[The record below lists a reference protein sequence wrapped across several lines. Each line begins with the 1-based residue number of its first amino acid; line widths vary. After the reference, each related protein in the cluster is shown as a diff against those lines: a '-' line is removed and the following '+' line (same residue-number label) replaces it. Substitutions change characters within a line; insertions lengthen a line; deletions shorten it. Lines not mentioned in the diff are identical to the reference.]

1 MNKKMTKVLALAMAA
16 AMTLAACSSAPAE
29 KPAESTT
36 PSTPAAP
43 STPATPA
50 APAESKDEVKEITD
64 IVLARVSSREL
75 DTFNYLYSQS
85 AENGE
90 NLTMLWDGLLQT
102 NKRSQYLPC
111 IAESYETTDG
121 GKNWTFKIRE
131 GVKWVDING
140 EVKADCDAYDF
151 ATGLEWVLNY
161 WKNDSNNTSM
171 PMEMI
176 AGASEYYEYTKALTE
191 EEAHALK
198 ADEGS
203 KFFEMVGME
212 VPDANTIL
220 YHCITE
226 KPYFYTLGSYSALFP
241 LDQALVDELGVNGIG
256 EMNNE
261 SMWYNGPYIMT
272 SFIHGNEKVFEP
284 NPEYWNK
291 EGKRFN
297 TVTVKM
303 VDSVETTYTL
313 FENGEVDYVGLS
325 ESMIKTISENPDH
338 PMYNFLVPAWPTAYS
353 YQMHFNFNK
362 MNEDGTE
369 DTNWNLAAA
378 NENFRKA
385 IFYGLNLTEYF
396 KRTNA
401 LEPLKCENN
410 GFTKNMLVYTS
421 DGTDYADLV
430 KKELGLGTSDGV
442 NPIRFN
448 AEKGAEHKAKAME
461 ELTAAGVTFP
471 IKMSYY
477 IQGSNQSALDTANVL
492 SNTISNYLGDDFLQL
507 EIKTYISSLAQ
518 EVRNPQLHSIVVN
531 GWGADY
537 SDPQNFL
544 GQLTYDEPNA
554 YYSGYYNNINKV
566 AANENTQN
574 LIDTFVEFTK
584 MVNEANAVTSNLDE
598 RYAAYA
604 KAEAYALDHAL
615 VVPMYYNVGFC
626 LTNYNVYGA
635 TNSGKMVDWET
646 DANGF
651 TREEMAACMAE
662 AGF

>member
-1 MNKKMTKVLALAMAA
+1 MNKKLTKVLALAMTA
-16 AMTLAACSSAPAE
+16 AMMLSACSSAPAE
-29 KPAESTT
+29 KPAET

-43 STPATPA
+43 SAPAETPA
-50 APAESKDEVKEITD
+50 APAETPEEPTEITD
-64 IVLARVSSREL
+64 LVLARVSSREL

-90 NLTMLWDGLLQT
+90 NLSLLWEGLLQE
-102 NKRSQYLPC
+102 NKFNQTMPC
-111 IAESYETTDG
+111 IAESFETLDG
-121 GKNWTFKIRE
+121 GKTWTFKIRD
-131 GVKWVDING
+131 GVKWVDVNG
-140 EVKADCDAYDF
+140 NVKADCNAYDF
-151 ATGLEWVLNY
+151 ATGLEWVMNFH
-161 WKNDSNNTSM
+161 KNDSNNTSM
-171 PMEMI
+171 PGEMI
-176 AGASEYYEYTKALTE
+176 KGANEYYEYTKSLSA
-191 EEAHALK
+191 EEAKALK
-198 ADEGS
+198 AEEGS
-203 KFFEMVGME
+203 KFYEMVGLE
-212 VPDANTIL
+212 TPDANTVI

-226 KPYFYTLGSYSALFP
+226 KPYFHTLGSYPALYP
-241 LDQALVDELGVNGIG
+241 LDQALVDELGVDGIK
-256 EMNNE
+256 EMDNTT
-261 SMWYNGPYIMT
+261 MWYNGAYTMT
-272 SFIHGNEKVFEP
+272 SFIHGNEKIFEP

-313 FENGEVDYVGLS
+313 FENGEVDYVDLS
-325 ESMIKTISENPDH
+325 ESMIKTINDNPEH
-338 PMYNFLVPAWPTAYS
+338 PMYDYMVPAWPTAFS

-362 MNEDGTE
+362 MNEDGSE

-378 NENFRKA
+378 NENFRKS
-385 IFYGLNLTEYF
+385 IYYGLNLVEYM

-421 DGTDYADLV
+421 DNVDYADLV
-430 KKELGLGTSDGV
+430 KKELGLGESDGV
-442 NPIRFN
+442 NPIRYSK
-448 AEKGAEHKAKAME
+448 EKGDEFKAKAIE

-471 IKMSYY
+471 IKMAYY

-492 SNTISNYLGDDFLQL
+492 SNSISECLGDDYLQL

-518 EVRNPQLHSIVVN
+518 EVRNPQLHSVVIN

-537 SDPQNFL
+537 DDPQNFL
-544 GQLTYDEPNA
+544 GQLTYGEPNA

-566 AANENTQN
+566 AANANTQS
-574 LIDTFVEFTK
+574 LIDTFVEFTN
-584 MVNEANAVTSNLDE
+584 MVHEADKITANLDE

-615 VVPMYYNVGFC
+615 VVPVYYKVGFC
-626 LTNYNVYGA
+626 LTNYNVYGEFN
-635 TNSGKMVDWET
+635 TGKMVNWET
-646 DANGF
+646 DATGY
-651 TREEMAACMAE
+651 TREEMAACIAE